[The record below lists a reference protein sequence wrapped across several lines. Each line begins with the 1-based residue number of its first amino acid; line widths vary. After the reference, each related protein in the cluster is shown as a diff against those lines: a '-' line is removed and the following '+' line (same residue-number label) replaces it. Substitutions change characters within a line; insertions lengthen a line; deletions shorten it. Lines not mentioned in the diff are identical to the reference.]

1 MPSTP
6 PANPNPV
13 PQPPVAPASPLRE
26 QLPAAPG
33 ALIDVYFPHA
43 LGHSAFQTSAILLL
57 VMILGGLAA
66 LAAIALPSLFPAAL
80 VTIPVAMLITVFGP
94 LLLIGPLLRARNRRR
109 GEVIACTVARDGIG
123 PAMTALC
130 RAVRGWAAE
139 HGCIS
144 ALRTLLSVGHQGLTL
159 RIGKSE
165 EARPIEPLIWP
176 IEPRPLD
183 EAYTSLLD
191 DATGAADATR
201 VHGKMTS
208 LAHSDL
214 ARVIRRNVRR
224 KGGWWLILIF
234 VPLWAF
240 NVLDALARWRITLPA
255 VLWTAALVAALFVGP
270 IRGRA
275 AEQWF
280 IVPGGMVRRKAS
292 PFQKRWSLHLF
303 ERSKSVL
310 CAVRWFGQ
318 SWLILVQDGHE
329 TARRNATRDEVTLLL
344 RAWLSPLPPPPVERL
359 SDLE

>member
-1 MPSTP
+1 M
-6 PANPNPV
+6 
-13 PQPPVAPASPLRE
+13 ASPPPGSPDFVPRPSDESTSTEPLRAE
-26 QLPAAPG
+26 SGAPPKPG
-33 ALIDVYFPHA
+33 VLIDVHFPGP
-43 LGHSAFQTSAILLL
+43 LGHSAGQTFAIFMLVVIPSGACAVAAATLLP
-57 VMILGGLAA
+57 ASA
-66 LAAIALPSLFPAAL
+66 LAAKVAIPLALCVAVFASLFS
-80 VTIPVAMLITVFGP
+80 VGSM
-94 LLLIGPLLRARNRRR
+94 LRARNKRR
-109 GEVIACTVARDGIG
+109 GQAIACTVARDGAG
-123 PAMTALC
+123 PALAALC
-130 RAVRGWAAE
+130 QTVRGWAAE

-144 ALRTLLSVGHQGLTL
+144 ALRTLLYLGHQGLTL

-165 EARPIEPLIWP
+165 EARPVVPLAWP
-176 IEPRPLD
+176 IEPQPLD

-191 DATGAADATR
+191 DPAGPQRTTPGLGA
-201 VHGKMTS
+201 
-208 LAHSDL
+208 SDL

-224 KGGWWLILIF
+224 KGGWWLIAIF
-234 VPLWAF
+234 VPVWAIQ
-240 NVLDALARWRITLPA
+240 VAQSLSQKRITLPA

-359 SDLE
+359 SDLD